1 MIKATNKSLDGTSFH
16 GNTISASLAELIEV
30 LGAPHGIG
38 DQNDKVQNE
47 WELELEDGTVF
58 SVYDWKEYRRY
69 SDTETIEWHIGAH
82 NSITAYKASEAL
94 QEVLAEGVNI
104 NEQTKTDNMSSKPNL
119 FQSVKSFINS
129 YKVGDTFTT
138 KEYHAA
144 LEGMEFITGWKKYSA
159 GNHYRQ
165 DQYKGYLRRLGF
177 LENPKR
183 GVWRVMCNIPA
194 WLNSGHV
201 NSALGYMY
209 ETERITWS
217 LDMATGVETSTPNA
231 EWKIVYKL
239 YDGMTKEQIIAKI
252 NDYIY
257 HNGISVIKE
266 APKPEVDHL
275 AEYEKQS
282 KTLSKELAMNI
293 IGDGKSPNVW
303 FVTQSPY
310 YMKYQDG
317 YAESLSPL
325 LLDGF
330 DEQEYSAMFGPF
342 FSYKDAC
349 AKYDEI
355 ELEAYDG
362 VGTVTIEDRKIGVVK
377 EKFLEE
383 RVTIDYCYNEI
394 DDSKFYNNK

>member
-1 MIKATNKSLDGTSFH
+1 MIKKTNKSLDGTSFH
-16 GNTISASLAELIEV
+16 GNTITATLADLMNV
-30 LGAPHGIG
+30 LGAPDCTG
-38 DQNDKVQNE
+38 DSNDKVQNE

-69 SDTETIEWHIGAH
+69 TDTTEIEWHIGGM
-82 NSITAYKASEAL
+82 SENATYRAQCYL
-94 QEVLAEGVNI
+94 EEALAEGINI
-104 NEQTKTDNMSSKPNL
+104 NEQQTKTNNMSSKSNL

-129 YKVGDTFTT
+129 KKVGETFTT
-138 KEYHAA
+138 KEFHDA
-144 LEGMEFITGWKKYSA
+144 MTGIEQVTMWKKYS
-159 GNHYRQ
+159 GGVFYRSNT
-165 DQYKGYLRRLGF
+165 YRTYLRHLGF
-177 LENPKR
+177 VENPQR
-183 GVWRVMCNIPA
+183 GLWRVLCHIPA
-194 WLNSGHV
+194 WLDSGHV

-209 ETERITWS
+209 TVERITWT
-217 LDMATGVETSTPNA
+217 LDMANKTETNTPNA
-231 EWKIVYKL
+231 EWKINYTPYK
-239 YDGMTKEQIIAKI
+239 GMTKEEIVAKI

-257 HNGISVIKE
+257 HNGIVKMVE
-266 APKPEVDHL
+266 APKVEVDHL
-275 AEYEKQS
+275 SEY
-282 KTLSKELAMNI
+282 KTTTAKLAKDLAMNI

-310 YMKYQDG
+310 FMKYKDG
-317 YAESLSPL
+317 YGESF

-330 DEQEYSAMFGPF
+330 DASEYSVMFGPF

-349 AKYDEI
+349 AQYDEI

-383 RVTIDYCYNEI
+383 RITVDYAYNEV